1 MLKNN
6 QISELLQVNQLNQLN
21 LNNINIFPQ
30 IMNQQKI
37 TNLDITT
44 NKFDNKD
51 SMKDINV
58 YSNCNINVNEFNN
71 FNNIF
76 FQNSNCETQTSIQN
90 TSLKETKINGNTGS
104 NESKN
109 IFKDIEN
116 NNNNF
121 KELTNKVDLEIIEDV
136 TNNQLKDV

>member
-44 NKFDNKD
+44 NKFDYKD

-90 TSLKETKINGNTGS
+90 TSFKETKINGSS

-109 IFKDIEN
+109 IFNDIEN

-121 KELTNKVDLEIIEDV
+121 KELTKKVDLEIIEDV